1 MTLLDAAPQT
11 HYVIRSIA
19 GEGFARRRLLD
30 MGFVKKSRIFVAG
43 RAPFCGA
50 VLVSLRGS
58 LIALRADA
66 AATIELGAV

>member
-1 MTLLDAAPQT
+1 
-11 HYVIRSIA
+11 
-19 GEGFARRRLLD
+19 